1 MGDEFY
7 VKDRFMQNEF
17 LYKIMRNERWVVY
30 LILTFIIIIATFN
43 MIGSIAMLV
52 IDKRKDIGVLRSLGA
67 TERSIRNI
75 FFFQGLL
82 QTIVSIMIGFTIA
95 IILCSIQIYFNVIT
109 IPGSDSFVVTAY
121 PISMHLIDFILVA
134 ITILI
139 IGAIA
144 AYLPAHLASRQ
155 NGCLGMP
162 LSFLSNIQT
171 MFQACHPQIQHF
183 YHYRKSH
190 CKIEISFFNMTSPT
204 FYN

>member
-75 FFFQGLL
+75 F
-82 QTIVSIMIGFTIA
+82 
-95 IILCSIQIYFNVIT
+95 
-109 IPGSDSFVVTAY
+109 SFKDY
-121 PISMHLIDFILVA
+121 YKQL
-134 ITILI
+134 
-139 IGAIA
+139 
-144 AYLPAHLASRQ
+144 
-155 NGCLGMP
+155 
-162 LSFLSNIQT
+162 
-171 MFQACHPQIQHF
+171 
-183 YHYRKSH
+183 
-190 CKIEISFFNMTSPT
+190 
-204 FYN
+204 